1 MKKTLLFFFIIM
13 LFLLNAC
20 TLGLDYDEIY
30 QDYEEHLHENQETYL
45 NRISF
50 LNHISEDI
58 VRGVVKVK
66 RLSSNESSVALGSGI
81 VFYDD
86 ALYYYILTNNHVV
99 YDENI
104 NESVYTVYDYQN
116 NQYPATY
123 MVGDKDFDLAVIRI
137 RKRLSRILAIPFAK
151 ENLSI
156 NEDITT
162 IGYPESQSN
171 AINTGILL
179 DYGDVTIDLPVTVI
193 NIDFDVMIADLPLK
207 SGSSGSGAINNNF
220 ELIGIVFAGNFTGG
234 SNIADYSFIIPISEV
249 KAFLTL
255 HEFSYR
261 EAKS

>member
-1 MKKTLLFFFIIM
+1 MKKTLLFLFIIM
-13 LFLLNAC
+13 LFLLSSC
-20 TLGLDYDEIY
+20 TIGLDYDEIY
-30 QDYEEHLHENQETYL
+30 QDYEEHLQENQEVYL
-45 NRISF
+45 ERINF
-50 LNHISEDI
+50 LNHISENI

-66 RLSSNESSVALGSGI
+66 RLSSNQSSVALGSGI

-99 YDENI
+99 YDEDVS
-104 NESVYTVYDYQN
+104 ESTYTVYDYQN
-116 NQYPATY
+116 NTYPATY
-123 MVGDKDFDLAVIRI
+123 MVGDRNYDLAVIRI
-137 RKRLSRILAIPFAK
+137 RKRLSRVLAIPFAAD
-151 ENLSI
+151 NLEI
-156 NEDITT
+156 NSDVTT

-171 AINTGILL
+171 SINTGMLL
-179 DYGDVTIDLPVTVI
+179 DYGDVTIDLPSTVI
-193 NIDFDVMIADLPLK
+193 DIDFEVMIADLPLK

-249 KAFLTL
+249 KEFLAL